1 MAEEKKPRKI
11 ILMGRSRVGKTTLL
25 QAMHNEV
32 IEYKKTQEII
42 VHDDAIDTPGEYIDQ
57 SGLWRACI
65 IAACDADIVVLVHDA
80 GNTMGRL
87 PQMFSMTFAK
97 PTIGVVTQIDG
108 KTEEEIEIAEN
119 FLKMSGASKIV
130 RTSAYNHEGIQEL
143 IDLIHCFAGNFSY
156 IIHFD
161 FAISQ
166 RTRLAAC
173 SDALLLESEPRRIP
187 LGYKVCIE

>member
-1 MAEEKKPRKI
+1 MPEQKKPRKI

-42 VHDDAIDTPGEYIDQ
+42 IHDDAIDTPGEYIDQ

-65 IAACDADIVVLVHDA
+65 VAACDADIVVLVHDA

-97 PTIGVVTQIDG
+97 PTIGVITKIDG
-108 KTEEEIEIAEN
+108 KTEEEIEIARN
-119 FLKMSGASKIV
+119 FLSMSGAKPIV
-130 RTSAYNHEGIQEL
+130 ETSAFDRRGIQEL
-143 IDLIHCFAGNFSY
+143 IDLIANLDLTDY
-156 IIHFD
+156 
-161 FAISQ
+161 
-166 RTRLAAC
+166 
-173 SDALLLESEPRRIP
+173 
-187 LGYKVCIE
+187 

>member
-1 MAEEKKPRKI
+1 MAENKQRKI
-11 ILMGRSRVGKTTLL
+11 ILMGRSRAGKTTLL
-25 QAMHNEV
+25 QALHNEV

-80 GNTMGRL
+80 ANTMGRL

-97 PTIGVVTQIDG
+97 PTIGVVTKIDG

-119 FLKMSGASKIV
+119 FLRMSGASKIV
-130 RTSAYNHEGIQEL
+130 RTSAYEHKGIDELIKLIQEL
-143 IDLIHCFAGNFSY
+143 DLTDY
-156 IIHFD
+156 
-161 FAISQ
+161 
-166 RTRLAAC
+166 
-173 SDALLLESEPRRIP
+173 
-187 LGYKVCIE
+187 

>member
-1 MAEEKKPRKI
+1 MAEGKKPRKI

-25 QAMHNEV
+25 QAIHNEV

-42 VHDDAIDTPGEYIDQ
+42 MHDDAIDTPGEYIDQ

-97 PTIGVVTQIDG
+97 PTIGVVTKIDG
-108 KTEEEIEIAEN
+108 KTEEEIQLAEN

-130 RTSAYNHEGIQEL
+130 RTSSYNHEGILEL
-143 IDLIHCFAGNFSY
+143 MDLIETIDLTDY
-156 IIHFD
+156 
-161 FAISQ
+161 
-166 RTRLAAC
+166 
-173 SDALLLESEPRRIP
+173 
-187 LGYKVCIE
+187 

>member
-1 MAEEKKPRKI
+1 MAEKTQRKI
-11 ILMGRSRVGKTTLL
+11 ILMGRSRAGKTTLL
-25 QAMHNEV
+25 QALHNEV

-97 PTIGVVTQIDG
+97 PTIGVVTKIDG

-130 RTSAYNHEGIQEL
+130 RTSAYEREGIDELIKLIQEL
-143 IDLIHCFAGNFSY
+143 DL
-156 IIHFD
+156 
-161 FAISQ
+161 
-166 RTRLAAC
+166 
-173 SDALLLESEPRRIP
+173 SD
-187 LGYKVCIE
+187 Y

>member
-65 IAACDADIVVLVHDA
+65 VAACDADIVVLVHDA

-97 PTIGVVTQIDG
+97 PTIGVVTKIDG
-108 KTEEEIEIAEN
+108 KTEEDIEIAEN
-119 FLKMSGASKIV
+119 FLRMSGASKIV
-130 RTSAYNHEGIQEL
+130 RTSSFDHEGIQEL
-143 IDLIHCFAGNFSY
+143 IDLIENLDLTDY
-156 IIHFD
+156 
-161 FAISQ
+161 
-166 RTRLAAC
+166 
-173 SDALLLESEPRRIP
+173 
-187 LGYKVCIE
+187 

>member
-1 MAEEKKPRKI
+1 MSETKKQRKI
-11 ILMGRSRVGKTTLL
+11 ILMGRSRVGKTSLI

-97 PTIGVVTQIDG
+97 PTIGVVTKIDG
-108 KTEEEIEIAEN
+108 KTEEEIQLAEN
-119 FLKMSGASKIV
+119 FLAMSGASKIV
-130 RTSAYNHEGIQEL
+130 RTSSYTHEGIQEL
-143 IDLIHCFAGNFSY
+143 MDLIETIDLTDY
-156 IIHFD
+156 
-161 FAISQ
+161 
-166 RTRLAAC
+166 
-173 SDALLLESEPRRIP
+173 
-187 LGYKVCIE
+187 

>member
-1 MAEEKKPRKI
+1 MSEQKKPRKI

-65 IAACDADIVVLVHDA
+65 VAACDADIVVLVHDA

-130 RTSAYNHEGIQEL
+130 RTSAYDKTGVKEL
-143 IDLIHCFAGNFSY
+143 IELVENLDL
-156 IIHFD
+156 
-161 FAISQ
+161 
-166 RTRLAAC
+166 
-173 SDALLLESEPRRIP
+173 SD
-187 LGYKVCIE
+187 Y

>member
-1 MAEEKKPRKI
+1 MAEGKNPRKI

-25 QAMHNEV
+25 QAIHNEV

-42 VHDDAIDTPGEYIDQ
+42 MHDDAIDTPGEYIDQ

-97 PTIGVVTQIDG
+97 PTIGVVTKIDG
-108 KTEEEIEIAEN
+108 KTEEEIQLAEN
-119 FLKMSGASKIV
+119 FLRMSGASKIV
-130 RTSAYNHEGIQEL
+130 RTSSYNHEGIQEL
-143 IDLIHCFAGNFSY
+143 MDLIETIDLTDY
-156 IIHFD
+156 
-161 FAISQ
+161 
-166 RTRLAAC
+166 
-173 SDALLLESEPRRIP
+173 
-187 LGYKVCIE
+187 

>member
-1 MAEEKKPRKI
+1 MTEQKKPRKI

-25 QAMHNEV
+25 QAMHNEA

-65 IAACDADIVVLVHDA
+65 VAACDADIVVLVHDA

-97 PTIGVVTQIDG
+97 PTIGVVTKVDG
-108 KTEEEIEIAEN
+108 ATEEDIEIAEN
-119 FLKMSGASKIV
+119 FLRMSGASKII
-130 RTSAYNHEGIQEL
+130 RTSAYDRTGVKELMEL
-143 IDLIHCFAGNFSY
+143 IENIDLTDY
-156 IIHFD
+156 
-161 FAISQ
+161 
-166 RTRLAAC
+166 
-173 SDALLLESEPRRIP
+173 
-187 LGYKVCIE
+187 